1 MIPMHWT
8 YKTSFL
14 WRCSAHSTKSSRT
27 TGQAGFSLKV
37 DKSAGTWHRQA
48 QAIAGSNPWSVSNQK
63 PINHIKSTD
72 KSTATLSSSIKI
84 QHDGFLQS
92 LLPVLYHFIHKPDMP
107 PPHNR
112 EEEMHANTLRKV
124 SLNRKNRLGSGP
136 SSEHAFVFPKRPIDP
151 CHLLKIGR
159 NKAGT
164 LQSPASRSSSTSL
177 CWWPSLSCAWCY
189 MRASSTGSRESPD
202 FLG

>member
-63 PINHIKSTD
+63 HPKTNQIHRQEHCDPLIIHQNTTWQI
-72 KSTATLSSSIKI
+72 SSVIAPCLVPL
-84 QHDGFLQS
+84 HT
-92 LLPVLYHFIHKPDMP
+92 PNMP

-136 SSEHAFVFPKRPIDP
+136 SSERAFVFPKRPIDR